1 LQFLPDGLGIVIRM
15 YYDDHSP
22 PHFHAAYG
30 DYRVE
35 VTIAEGVV
43 QVRFPK
49 RALRL
54 VLEWLDEHREEL
66 MEDWTLAEERKPL
79 KQIQPL
85 E

>member
-1 LQFLPDGLGIVIRM
+1 
-15 YYDDHSP
+15 
-22 PHFHAAYG
+22 
-30 DYRVE
+30 
-35 VTIAEGVV
+35 
-43 QVRFPK
+43 
-49 RALRL
+49 L